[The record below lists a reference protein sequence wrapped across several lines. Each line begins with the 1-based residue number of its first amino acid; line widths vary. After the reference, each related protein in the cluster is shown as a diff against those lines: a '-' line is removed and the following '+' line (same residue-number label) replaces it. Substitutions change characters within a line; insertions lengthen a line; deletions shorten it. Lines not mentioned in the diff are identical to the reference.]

1 VIAATTALAQFI
13 VSARPQ
19 DVPAAM
25 RHEARRALLNW
36 LGCAIGGAHT
46 PAVDLAL
53 DAMREFSGPP
63 SATVI
68 NRGVR
73 LDVPNTALVN
83 GIGSSTLDF
92 DDTHLRTVIHPTVP
106 VASAALAL
114 AEQRSASGAELMHA
128 FILGVEAEC
137 KVGNAISPEHY
148 DAGWHVTSTCGVI
161 GAAAACSRLLGLDA
175 RQTAFAIGMAASQA
189 SGLSDILGSM
199 TRMVNMGH
207 AARNGFLAAWYAAR
221 GFTSSDRAL
230 EAPRGFANAFTT
242 HADWSRL
249 VDHLG
254 APWELAA
261 NAYKPYPC
269 GIVVHPVLDGC
280 LQLRAAHGLRAETI
294 DRVELLVNPLVIRI
308 MGNPAPADGL
318 RSKVSAEHCTA
329 VALMTGA
336 AGVEAFTDAMVH
348 DPAVAALR
356 ARVVLQA
363 CTGVSADAAT
373 VVVVLQDGTRH
384 ETHVAHA
391 RGSTELPLSD
401 RDLEDKFRALL
412 RWGRSGADADA
423 LIATIWRLDELA
435 DVGVLAR
442 AG

>member
-1 VIAATTALAQFI
+1 MSAATAVLAQFI
-13 VSARPQ
+13 VSARPE
-19 DVPAAM
+19 DVPAGV
-25 RHEARRALLNW
+25 RHEAKRALLNW
-36 LGCAIGGAHT
+36 LGCAIGGAHA

-63 SATVI
+63 AATII

-73 LDVPNTALVN
+73 LDVPNAALIN
-83 GIGSSTLDF
+83 GIGSSALDF

-114 AEQRSASGAELMHA
+114 AEQQSASGGELMHA

-175 RQTAFAIGMAASQA
+175 QQTTFAIGMAASQA
-189 SGLSDILGSM
+189 SGLADMLGSM

-207 AARNGFLAAWYAAR
+207 AARNGFLAAWYASR
-221 GFTSSDRAL
+221 GLTSSGRAL
-230 EAPRGFANAFTT
+230 EAPRGFANAFSTR
-242 HADWSRL
+242 ADWAQV
-249 VDHLG
+249 VDLLG

-280 LQLRAAHGLRAETI
+280 LLLRAAHGIRPETI
-294 DRVELLVNPLVIRI
+294 TRVELVVNPLVVKV
-308 MGNPAPADGL
+308 MGNPTPTDGL

-329 VALMTGA
+329 VAMITGA
-336 AGVEAFTDAMVH
+336 AGVEAFTDAMVL

-363 CTGVSADAAT
+363 SAEVSADAAT
-373 VVVVLQDGTRH
+373 VVVLLLDGTRH

-391 RGSTELPLSD
+391 RGSTDVPLTDREL
-401 RDLEDKFRALL
+401 EEKFKALL
-412 RWGRSGADADA
+412 KWGRSAADADA
-423 LIATIWRLDELA
+423 LIATMWRLDELA
-435 DVGVLAR
+435 DAGVVAR
-442 AG
+442 AA